1 MTDSRPLG
9 EHERLLHYLH
19 AFGGMIATE
28 VLQLRGPL
36 DLEQVRAALRFL
48 QRQHPMLRAH
58 IRYGE
63 VVVRREAPYVY
74 RQPYFET
81 EGTTEIPLLT
91 SDRPWEE
98 VMTRSL
104 KTPLPRGRN
113 PRLQL
118 TLIPDQADPDVTRL
132 LIAADHAAIDA
143 YSVNMMTRQLFEY
156 LEDPAGTEAHTTPTH
171 TALPPPL
178 EQGLPKKSGDGTNYT
193 PALRIPPQRGERG
206 RPETRI
212 VARSIPAS
220 VVDALKATARTKGAT
235 LHGVLTAGFF
245 LAMHDVFGVDAMSV
259 LSSFD
264 LRRMSKP
271 PLPNGTFGCYIDII
285 RTTHKITDLW
295 STARDISFRLISTVA
310 KDHASAS
317 FMNLPTIAQYKI
329 EFWPTI
335 THGRRIDGLAVTT
348 AGESTLKSRYGNH
361 VIEGITMGIAL
372 DMFGPG
378 LLVLSNEREG
388 ALDLSVNYATRAM
401 TNEVAVRVTERAIG
415 ILTDAVAAAPEGVT
429 ASA

>member
-1 MTDSRPLG
+1 VTDSRPLG

-36 DLEQVRAALRFL
+36 DPDQIRAALRFL
-48 QRQHPMLRAH
+48 QRQHPILRAH

-63 VVVRREAPYVY
+63 VVFRREAPYVY

-98 VMTRSL
+98 VMTKSL
-104 KTPLPRGRN
+104 RTPLPRGKN
-113 PRLQL
+113 PRIQL
-118 TLIPDQADPDVTRL
+118 TLIPDPADPDITRL
-132 LIAADHAAIDA
+132 LIVADHAAVDA

-156 LEDPAGTEAHTTPTH
+156 LEDPAGTEARTKATH
-171 TALPPPL
+171 ASLPPPL
-178 EQGLPKKSGDGTNYT
+178 EQGLPKKSGTGKNYT
-193 PALRIPPQRGERG
+193 PAIRIPKQRRERG
-206 RPETRI
+206 RPETRVI
-212 VARSIPAS
+212 ARSIPAP
-220 VVDALKATARTKGAT
+220 VIEALKTTARARGAT

-245 LAMHDVFGVDAMSV
+245 LAMRDLFGVEAMTV

-264 LRRMSKP
+264 LRRMGKP

-285 RTTHKITDLW
+285 RTSHPITDFW
-295 STARDISFRLISTVA
+295 ATARDVSFRLISTVA
-310 KDHASAS
+310 KDHASAT
-317 FMNLPTIAQYKI
+317 FMRLPTIAEYRI
-329 EFWPTI
+329 EFWPTL
-335 THGRRIDGLAVTT
+335 THSRRIDGLAVTT

-361 VIEGITMGIAL
+361 VIEAITMGIAL

-401 TNEVAVRVTERAIG
+401 TADVATRLTERAIA
-415 ILTDAVAAAPEGVT
+415 IFSEAVAETT
-429 ASA
+429 ADA